1 MNEVEIPLKITGIGA
16 IKAELRELKG
26 AIADATDPEQIAQLA
41 AKAGELKDQ
50 LADANDAVNVF
61 ASGSK
66 FEQVSNSLG
75 GIKDS
80 LMSLDFEEAQQKAE
94 VFKNVIGKINPGDIS
109 KGFKAFTGV
118 IQTMGGAFV
127 KLGMQILA
135 NPIFLLVAVIVA
147 IVAAIA
153 IFLNKIGVLDKVLKL
168 LMLPITA
175 IIEGFKMLTDWMGL
189 TDNAAE
195 ENAEAVKAASES
207 NIKAIEAEMSAR
219 KGLYNVTKDLSNE
232 EISAIEEQLG
242 VSIDR
247 FATMEE
253 LAIEEEQRKQ
263 EQRQND
269 IAAMEELDEM
279 DEEQTKRYLQL
290 KDDEAKAIN
299 RINELAIQQARN
311 RKKLAEDID
320 KQLAM
325 LSAKQIKNEAER
337 SKAIL
342 DIQEKE
348 AIAKLQAQRRE
359 AARLDDFETVAKI
372 DKLILLTQQDFQRQ
386 RLEITNKGNTA
397 VSKVT
402 TTSTTNT
409 NKEVESAQDKHL
421 KEMRI
426 KHKKAEDDARAA
438 GATEFELAQLK
449 INQLKEERT
458 EIENLNLKKTKIFK
472 SELERGAAVSDMTAK
487 IVEAEKKLEQDRQQ
501 IADQNAVARIK
512 TMLLEEQD
520 ATKKLELQKTLIEE
534 ERKIKVTDKKLTDEQ
549 IKEINAQAVV
559 DTKAV
564 ADQIT
569 AIEIDKNQ
577 KILASAQLVQETKQ
591 SQEAFALERFKGTT
605 EQEIAANES
614 FLQTQLSTLEKQR
627 LTEVA
632 NKQLTVDEIAAIEE
646 KYRQAKEVAEET
658 TANKIVEIEKTAREK
673 QFEAINKG
681 FEWAEKGQAAATQ
694 LADLVFSNKK
704 KKLKE
709 GTVEAEKAAKQE
721 FQIMKSLQLSAAI
734 IDAGKAITASLAAS
748 PVAIGPVPNPAGIA
762 SLAFATLT
770 SAMNIA
776 KIAGTQFT
784 STTPPTDPGQPS
796 LGGTSTTMAT
806 PSTALFGSNN
816 NLNNVG
822 APQEGQG
829 GQNIT
834 VTAVVSETEMT
845 DTQNKINKIQKNA
858 EL

>member
-26 AIADATDPEQIAQLA
+26 AIADATDPEQIAQLSA
-41 AKAGELKDQ
+41 RAGELKDQ
-50 LADANDAVNVF
+50 LMDANDAVNVF

-153 IFLNKIGVLDKVLKL
+153 IFLNKIGVLEKLLKV

-175 IIEGFKMLTDWMGL
+175 LIEGFKMLTDWMGL
-189 TDNAAE
+189 TDNAAQ

-207 NIKAIEAEMSAR
+207 NIKAIESEMAAR

-232 EISAIEEQLG
+232 EIDAIEQQLG
-242 VSIDR
+242 VTIDR
-247 FATMEE
+247 FATAEE
-253 LAIEEEQRKQ
+253 LEIEEQMRKQ
-263 EQRQND
+263 EQRQAD
-269 IAAMEELDEM
+269 IAAMDELSEM
-279 DEEQTKRYLQL
+279 DEEQTKRYVQL

-359 AARLDDFETVAKI
+359 AARLDDPETIAKI
-372 DKLILLTQQDFQRQ
+372 DKLILLTKQDFERQ
-386 RLEITNKGNTA
+386 RLEITNKGNA
-397 VSKVT
+397 AASKAT
-402 TTSTTNT
+402 TTSVSNT

-438 GATEFELAQLK
+438 GATELQLAQLK
-449 INQLKEERT
+449 INQMKEEKA
-458 EIENLNLKKTKIFK
+458 EIESLNLKKTKIFK
-472 SELERGAAVSDMTAK
+472 SELERGAAVSDMNAK
-487 IVEAEKKLEQDRQQ
+487 IVDAEKKLEEDRVKT
-501 IADQNAVARIK
+501 AEQNAISRIK
-512 TMLLEEQD
+512 TMIIEEQD
-520 ATKKLELQKTLIEE
+520 ATKRLELQKTLIEE
-534 ERKIKVTDKKLTDEQ
+534 ERKIKVADKKLTDEQ
-549 IKEINAQAVV
+549 IKEINAQAVA

-569 AIEIDKNQ
+569 AIEVDKNQ
-577 KILASAQLVQETKQ
+577 KILAAAQLVAE
-591 SQEAFALERFKGTT
+591 
-605 EQEIAANES
+605 
-614 FLQTQLSTLEKQR
+614 TQLSRAQFDAEREDITAEQKILAAED
-627 LTEVA
+627 LY
-632 NKQLTVDEIAAIEE
+632 NKQLEVLDAQKIAELSALDLTEAQKEAIRE
-646 KYRQAKEVAEET
+646 KYRQAAIVAEET
-658 TANKIVEIEKTAREK
+658 KAQKINEIE
-673 QFEAINKG
+673 
-681 FEWAEKGQAAATQ
+681 AAQIAQGLEYATMGVQATQ
-694 LADLVFSNKK
+694 QLTELFFAFRKN
-704 KKLKE
+704 KLKQ
-709 GTVEAEKAAKQE
+709 GTKEAEKAARQE
-721 FQIMKSLQLSAAI
+721 FAI
-734 IDAGKAITASLAAS
+734 SKAFNLGMAVIDGAKAITSILAQYPKFDGGFAMAAALAS
-748 PVAIGPVPNPAGIA
+748 AGIA
-762 SLAFATLT
+762 SAV
-770 SAMNIA
+770 NIG
-776 KIAGTQFT
+776 KIASAQFEGGGSAPT
-784 STTPPTDPGQPS
+784 APDIPTGGFEQPSTT
-796 LGGTSTTMAT
+796 GGMAT
-806 PSTALFGSNN
+806 PNVSLFGGANQF
-816 NLNNVG
+816 NNVG
-822 APQEGQG
+822 GEAGQQQ
-829 GQNIT
+829 GQTIT
-834 VTAVVSETEMT
+834 VNAIVSETEMT
-845 DTQNKINKIQKNA
+845 NVQNKVNKIQNNA

>member
-26 AIADATDPEQIAQLA
+26 AIADATDPEQIAQLSA
-41 AKAGELKDQ
+41 RAGELKDQ
-50 LADANDAVNVF
+50 LMDANDAVNVF

-80 LMSLDFEEAQQKAE
+80 LLSLDFEEAQQKAE
-94 VFKNVIGKINPGDIS
+94 VFKNVIGKINPADIS

-153 IFLNKIGVLDKVLKL
+153 IFLNKIGVLEKLLKV

-175 IIEGFKMLTDWMGL
+175 LIEGFKMLTDWMGL
-189 TDNAAE
+189 TDNAAQ

-207 NIKAIEAEMSAR
+207 NIKAIDAEMAAR
-219 KGLYNVTKDLSNE
+219 KGLYNVTKDLSHE
-232 EISAIEEQLG
+232 EIDAIEQQLG
-242 VSIDR
+242 VTIDR
-247 FATMEE
+247 FATAEE
-253 LAIEEEQRKQ
+253 LEIEEQMRKQ
-263 EQRQND
+263 EQRQAD
-269 IAAMEELDEM
+269 IAAMEELSEM
-279 DEEQTKRYLQL
+279 DEEQTKRYMQL

-359 AARLDDFETVAKI
+359 AARLDDPETIAKI
-372 DKLILLTQQDFQRQ
+372 DKLILLTKQDFERQ
-386 RLEITNKGNTA
+386 RLEITNKGNA
-397 VSKVT
+397 AASKAT
-402 TTSTTNT
+402 TTSVSNT

-438 GATEFELAQLK
+438 GATELQLAELK
-449 INQLKEERT
+449 IKQMKEEKA
-458 EIENLNLKKTKIFK
+458 EIESLNLKKTKIFK
-472 SELERGAAVSDMTAK
+472 SELERGAAVSDMNAK
-487 IVEAEKKLEQDRQQ
+487 IVDAEKKLEEDRVKT
-501 IADQNAVARIK
+501 AEQNAISRIK
-512 TMLLEEQD
+512 TMIIEEQD
-520 ATKKLELQKTLIEE
+520 ATKRLELQKTLIEE
-534 ERKIKVTDKKLTDEQ
+534 ERKIKVADKKLTDEQ
-549 IKEINAQAVV
+549 IKEINAQAVA

-569 AIEIDKNQ
+569 AIEVDKNQ
-577 KILASAQLVQETKQ
+577 KILAAAQLVAE
-591 SQEAFALERFKGTT
+591 
-605 EQEIAANES
+605 
-614 FLQTQLSTLEKQR
+614 TQLSRAQFDAEREAITAEQKILAAED
-627 LTEVA
+627 LY
-632 NKQLTVDEIAAIEE
+632 NKQLEVLDAQKIAELSALDLTEAQKEAIRE
-646 KYRQAKEVAEET
+646 KYRQAAIVAEET
-658 TANKIVEIEKTAREK
+658 KAQKINEIE
-673 QFEAINKG
+673 
-681 FEWAEKGQAAATQ
+681 AAQIAQGLEYATMGVQATQ
-694 LADLVFSNKK
+694 QLTELFFAFRKN
-704 KKLKE
+704 KLKQ
-709 GTVEAEKAAKQE
+709 GTKEAEKAARQE
-721 FQIMKSLQLSAAI
+721 FAI
-734 IDAGKAITASLAAS
+734 SKAFNLGMAVIDGAKAITSILAQYPKFDGGFAMAAALAS
-748 PVAIGPVPNPAGIA
+748 AGIA
-762 SLAFATLT
+762 SAV
-770 SAMNIA
+770 NIG
-776 KIAGTQFT
+776 KIASAQFEGGGSAPT
-784 STTPPTDPGQPS
+784 APDIPTGGLEQPSTT
-796 LGGTSTTMAT
+796 GGMAT
-806 PSTALFGSNN
+806 PNVSLFGGANQF
-816 NLNNVG
+816 NNVG
-822 APQEGQG
+822 GEG
-829 GQNIT
+829 GQQQGQTIT
-834 VTAVVSETEMT
+834 VNAIVSETEMT
-845 DTQNKINKIQKNA
+845 NVQNKVNKIQNNA

>member
-94 VFKNVIGKINPGDIS
+94 VFKNVIGKINPADIS

-135 NPIFLLVAVIVA
+135 NPIFLLVAVITA

-153 IFLNKIGVLDKVLKL
+153 IFLNKIGVLDKVLKA
-168 LMLPITA
+168 LMLPITL
-175 IIEGFKMLTDWMGL
+175 IIEGFKALTDWMGL

-247 FATMEE
+247 YATMEE

-520 ATKKLELQKTLIEE
+520 AVKKLELQKTLIEE
-534 ERKIKVTDKKLTDEQ
+534 ERKIKVADKKLTDEQ

-577 KILASAQLVQETKQ
+577 KILAAAQLVAETSLSREQFNLERAKLNIEQQKESTNTLLELQLEALKKQ
-591 SQEAFALERFKGTT
+591 QEAEL
-605 EQEIAANES
+605 AATD
-614 FLQTQLSTLEKQR
+614 LTQQQKE
-627 LTEVA
+627 
-632 NKQLTVDEIAAIEE
+632 AIEE
-646 KYRQAKEVAEET
+646 KYRQAKQIAQEEQ
-658 TANKIVEIEKTAREK
+658 AKKLNEIEAK
-673 QFEAINKG
+673 QVSDALEYTTMG
-681 FEWAEKGQAAATQ
+681 VQATQ
-694 LADLVFSNKK
+694 QLTELFFAFRKR
-704 KKLKE
+704 KLKE
-709 GTVEAEKAAKQE
+709 GTKEAENAAKQE
-721 FQIMKSLQLSAAI
+721 FLIQKGFNLGMAV
-734 IDAGKAITASLAAS
+734 IDGAKAITSILAQYPKFDGGIAMAAALAS
-748 PVAIGPVPNPAGIA
+748 AGIA
-762 SLAFATLT
+762 SAV
-770 SAMNIA
+770 NIG
-776 KIAGTQFT
+776 KIASAQFT
-784 STTPPTDPGQPS
+784 GGGGAPTAPDIPT
-796 LGGTSTTMAT
+796 GGFDTQTSTGGMAT
-806 PSTALFGSNN
+806 PSVSLFGQGNQ
-816 NLNNVG
+816 LNNVG
-822 APQEGQG
+822 GEGAQQG
-829 GQNIT
+829 QTIT
-834 VTAVVSETEMT
+834 VNAIVSETEMT

>member
-26 AIADATDPEQIAQLA
+26 AIADATDPEQIAQLSA
-41 AKAGELKDQ
+41 RAGELKDQ
-50 LADANDAVNVF
+50 IADANDAVNVF

-80 LMSLDFEEAQQKAE
+80 LMSLDFEEAQQKAQ
-94 VFKNVIGKINPGDIS
+94 VFSNVIGKLNPADLA
-109 KGFKAFTGV
+109 KGFKSFTGV
-118 IQTMGGAFV
+118 IQTVGGAFV
-127 KLGMQILA
+127 KLGVQILA

-153 IFLNKIGVLDKVLKL
+153 IFLNKIGVLEKVLKA

-175 IIEGFKMLTDWMGL
+175 IIEGFKALTDWMGL

-207 NIKAIEAEMSAR
+207 NIKAIDAEMSAR
-219 KGLYNVTKDLSNE
+219 QGLFNVTKDLSNE
-232 EISAIEEQLG
+232 EISAIEKQLG
-242 VSIDR
+242 VTIDR
-247 FATMEE
+247 YATAEE
-253 LAIEEEQRKQ
+253 LEMERLSKISENNQAE
-263 EQRQND
+263 
-269 IAAMEELDEM
+269 IAAMEELSEM
-279 DEEQTKRYLQL
+279 DEEQTKRYVQL
-290 KDDEAKAIN
+290 KADEEKAMN

-359 AARLDDFETVAKI
+359 AARLEDFETIAKI

-397 VSKVT
+397 AAKA
-402 TTSTTNT
+402 TTSSVSTT

-520 ATKKLELQKTLIEE
+520 ATKKLELQKALIEE
-534 ERKIKVTDKKLTDEQ
+534 ERRIKVADKKLTDEQ

-569 AIEIDKNQ
+569 AIEVDKNQ
-577 KILASAQLVQETKQ
+577 KILAAAQLVAE
-591 SQEAFALERFKGTT
+591 
-605 EQEIAANES
+605 
-614 FLQTQLSTLEKQR
+614 TQLSQAQFNAEREAITADQKIAAADDLY
-627 LTEVA
+627 
-632 NKQLTVDEIAAIEE
+632 NKQLEVLNTQQAAELAALDLTEAQKESIKE
-646 KYRQAKEVAEET
+646 KYRQAAIVAEET
-658 TANKIVEIEKTAREK
+658 KANKINEIE
-673 QFEAINKG
+673 
-681 FEWAEKGQAAATQ
+681 AAQIAQGLEYATMGVQATQ
-694 LADLVFSNKK
+694 QLTELFFAFRKN
-704 KKLKE
+704 KLKE
-709 GTVEAEKAAKQE
+709 GTKEAEKAAKQE
-721 FQIMKSLQLSAAI
+721 FLIQKGFNLGMAV
-734 IDAGKAITASLAAS
+734 IDGAKAITSILAQYPKFDGGFAMAAALAS
-748 PVAIGPVPNPAGIA
+748 AGIA
-762 SLAFATLT
+762 SAV
-770 SAMNIA
+770 NIG
-776 KIAGTQFT
+776 KIASAQFT
-784 STTPPTDPGQPS
+784 GGGGAPTAPDIPTGGFDTQSTT
-796 LGGTSTTMAT
+796 GGMAT
-806 PSTALFGSNN
+806 PSVSLFGQGNQ
-816 NLNNVG
+816 LNNVG
-822 APQEGQG
+822 NPNQEGG
-829 GQNIT
+829 GQTIT
-834 VTAVVSETEMT
+834 VNAIVSETEMT
-845 DTQNKINKIQKNA
+845 NVQNKVNKIQKNA

>member
-1 MNEVEIPLKITGIGA
+1 MNEVEIPLKITGIGE

-26 AIADATDPEQIAQLA
+26 AIADATDPEQIAQLSA
-41 AKAGELKDQ
+41 RAGELKDKIN
-50 LADANDAVNVF
+50 DANDAVNVF
-61 ASGSK
+61 SSGSK
-66 FEQVSNSLG
+66 FEQMSNSLG

-127 KLGMQILA
+127 KVGMQILA

-153 IFLNKIGVLDKVLKL
+153 IFLKKMGLLDDVIKILTFQFRL
-168 LMLPITA
+168 L
-175 IIEGFKMLTDWMGL
+175 IEGFKMLTDWMGL
-189 TDNAAE
+189 TDHAAQ
-195 ENAEAVKAASES
+195 ENAEAIKEASES

-232 EISAIEEQLG
+232 EITAIEEQLG

-247 FATMEE
+247 YATMEE

-269 IAAMEELDEM
+269 IAAMEELSEM
-279 DEEQTKRYLQL
+279 DEEQTKRYTQL

-299 RINELAIQQARN
+299 KINELAIQQARN

-372 DKLILLTQQDFQRQ
+372 DKLILLTKQDFERQ

-534 ERKIKVTDKKLTDEQ
+534 ERKIKIADKKLTDEQ

-569 AIEIDKNQ
+569 AIEVDKNQ
-577 KILASAQLVQETKQ
+577 KILAAAQLVAE
-591 SQEAFALERFKGTT
+591 
-605 EQEIAANES
+605 
-614 FLQTQLSTLEKQR
+614 TQLSQAQFTAEREAITAEQKIAAA
-627 LTEVA
+627 EDIY
-632 NKQLTVDEIAAIEE
+632 NKQLAAFLKQQEAEEAATDLSEAQKEAIKVKYDQARILAEEE
-646 KYRQAKEVAEET
+646 KAK
-658 TANKIVEIEKTAREK
+658 KINEIE
-673 QFEAINKG
+673 
-681 FEWAEKGQAAATQ
+681 AAQIAQGLEYATMGVQATQ
-694 LADLVFSNKK
+694 QLTELFFAFRKR
-704 KKLKE
+704 KLKE
-709 GTVEAEKAAKQE
+709 GTAEAEKAAKQE
-721 FQIMKSLQLSAAI
+721 FLIQKGFNLGMAV
-734 IDAGKAITASLAAS
+734 IDGAKAITSILAQYPKFDGGFAMAAALAS
-748 PVAIGPVPNPAGIA
+748 AGIA
-762 SLAFATLT
+762 SAV
-770 SAMNIA
+770 NIG
-776 KIAGTQFT
+776 KIASAQFT
-784 STTPPTDPGQPS
+784 GGGGAPTAPDIPTGGFDTQSTT
-796 LGGTSTTMAT
+796 GGMAT
-806 PSTALFGSNN
+806 PSVSLFGQGNQ
-816 NLNNVG
+816 LNNVG
-822 APQEGQG
+822 NPNQEGG
-829 GQNIT
+829 GQTIT
-834 VTAVVSETEMT
+834 VNAIVSETEMT
-845 DTQNKINKIQKNA
+845 NVQNKVNKIQKNA